1 MPKMSEKLSKRLAKG
16 YGKESPKHHQKMIQ
30 CKKCG
35 DYKPN
40 KLQYW
45 VAGSDSHVCRVCLK
59 SRKTHEDYLT
69 SLREKLIKA
78 GRAPD
83 ITSAALP
90 SNYQAILVPPVK
102 PKP

>member
-1 MPKMSEKLSKRLAKG
+1 MPKISEKLSKRLAVG
-16 YGKESPKHHQKMIQ
+16 YGRVSHKKHQQMIQ

-45 VAGSDSHVCRVCLK
+45 VAGSNSHVCRVCLK
-59 SRKTHEDYLT
+59 SRKTHEDYLA
-69 SLREKLIKA
+69 SLREKLTKA

-102 PKP
+102 RKP